1 MTLILTVQALN
12 CGVMMVARDVGR
24 RCRMAGSMLI
34 PSVRYKDAHAAIEWL
49 ERVLGFERQAVY
61 EGPDETVAHAQ
72 LTFGGTGMLML
83 GSASNRGPQ
92 TESYALPDEIGR
104 RVTSV
109 PYLVVKDCLPMW
121 KRVKAEKAEVVMELK
136 EMEYGGKAFTVK
148 DPEGYMWSVGEYD
161 PWT

>member
-1 MTLILTVQALN
+1 MKLILTVQALN
-12 CGVMMVARDVGR
+12 RGVMMVAW
-24 RCRMAGSMLI
+24 RCNMSGSMLI
-34 PSVRYKDAHAAIEWL
+34 PSVRYEDAHAAIEWL

-83 GSASNRGPQ
+83 GSASN
-92 TESYALPDEIGR
+92 ESPHPHLNARPAEIGG
-104 RVTSV
+104 RVTS
-109 PYLVVKDCLPMW
+109 PMYLVVKDCAPLW

-136 EMEYGGKAFTVK
+136 EMDYGGKAFAVK

-161 PWT
+161 PWA